1 MGMKHALFLVCFVVG
16 CTVPASAD
24 TWSAAYSGT
33 ISAAYTDG
41 RTAKVLV
48 NADHSYSVV
57 LPNGTVLKGTWAD
70 ADGKSC
76 FTLTDPPA
84 TPGSKPTCFEA
95 KEYKVGDSFE
105 GEDASGKFKGTVQ
118 AGR

>member
-1 MGMKHALFLVCFVVG
+1 MKRAVFLVSFVVASIM
-16 CTVPASAD
+16 PASAD
-24 TWSAAYSGT
+24 TWSAAYSGS
-33 ISAAYTDG
+33 IAAAYTDG

-84 TPGSKPTCFEA
+84 APGSKPTCFEA
-95 KEYKVGDSFE
+95 KEYKVGDSFD
-105 GEDASGKFKGTVQ
+105 GEDSSGKFKGVVQ